1 MLEPVA
7 ELSFSHDPF
16 TSPILPMLLA
26 LQVIE
31 VGSIKP
37 IPNGA
42 QVLFTILCRC
52 LYFER

>member
-1 MLEPVA
+1 MFEPVA
-7 ELSFSHDPF
+7 ELGFPHDPF
-16 TSPILPMLLA
+16 TSPLLPMLLA

-42 QVLFTILCRC
+42 QALVTTLCRC
-52 LYFER
+52 LYF